1 MKITLLL
8 PAFVALTTANINFIK
23 SLNPKSS
30 TVGTVSS
37 GKLHP
42 RDIAK
47 RAIPF
52 ESTPGSQCYTVIPL
66 ELPKG
71 PLGWT
76 TICWQ
81 DYGNG
86 QIFCTHCYFLPHDGN
101 HNFTIP
107 YEYNG
112 VS

>member
-8 PAFVALTTANINFIK
+8 LPAFMVLTTATEYFWT
-23 SLNPKSS
+23 PR
-30 TVGTVSS
+30 SS
-37 GKLHP
+37 GIEYVGPNAKMHK
-42 RDIAK
+42 RDIGK

-66 ELPKG
+66 QLPPG

-86 QIFCTHCYFLPHDGN
+86 QIYCTHCYFVARDRN

-112 VS
+112 AN